1 MRSILAPR
9 ACTILYNLLRQ
20 VAPGRAFLLPANI
33 CPIVPVTFFK
43 AGLPIE
49 FVDISANTLNMDLD
63 EVQARLERDDRTYGG
78 LLYGHTYGHPLT
90 PEAFFQH
97 IKRRFPDLLIIDDR
111 CLCVPDFVQ
120 PRSSPAD
127 VTLYSTGYAKIVD
140 IGFGGFAFLQ
150 DRVRYQHHGLPFREA
165 DLDAMEGA
173 YKACMEANRVFSYA
187 DSDWLQADAD
197 LPAWDDYQRQ
207 VMDALKLSI
216 EHRDAINA
224 VYNSRIPSQLGL
236 ARDFQLWRFSL
247 RVPEKQKVLAA
258 VFAAGL
264 FASSH
269 YASLDGI
276 MGAGGG
282 RNARELAGQVINLF
296 NDQHYTLDM
305 AERTAEI
312 VRRSL

>member
-9 ACTILYNLLRQ
+9 ACTILYNLLSQ
-20 VAPGRAFLLPANI
+20 VTPRRVFLLPANI
-33 CPIVPVTFFK
+33 CPIVPATFFK

-49 FVDISANTLNMDLD
+49 FVDISSDTLNMDLD
-63 EVQARLERDDRTYGG
+63 EVEARLERDDRTYGG
-78 LLYGHTYGHPLT
+78 LLYAHTYGDPLT
-90 PEAFFQH
+90 PNSFFQE
-97 IKRRFPDLLIIDDR
+97 IKSRFPQLLIIDDR

-120 PRSSPAD
+120 PRSGPVD

-140 IGFGGFAFLQ
+140 IGVGGFAFLRE
-150 DRVRYQHHGLPFREA
+150 RVPYQHHSLTFRKA
-165 DLDAMEGA
+165 DLDKIEAA
-173 YKACMEANRVFSYA
+173 YKACIETEAAFSYV

-197 LPAWDDYQRQ
+197 LPGWDDYQRR

-216 EHRDAINA
+216 EHRQSINA

-236 ARDFQLWRFSL
+236 PRDYQLWRFSL
-247 RVPEKQKVLAA
+247 RVPHKQKVLAA
-258 VFAAGL
+258 IFAAGL

-282 RNARELAGQVINLF
+282 RKARELAGQVINLF